1 MRSSHRLSA
10 TTLANTAKNGPALV
24 AIIAAGALSLGFNG
38 MATPARAEMKPAD
51 SIATPF
57 GRAPLSFADLVE
69 KVKPSV
75 VSVSVVNDGGAA
87 KMAENNKSGKG
98 SKGGANG
105 NGNGNGGPNFSIPEL
120 PEDHP
125 LHDFFKNLPK
135 EFGQQ
140 GQGENGKPKI
150 VQGQGSG
157 FVVSSDGYVVT
168 NNHVID
174 GATKIQVVFDD
185 NPHGEGTKYDAKLV
199 GTDPRTDI
207 ALIKIQ
213 SDKTFPAVK
222 LSEKEPRVGDWAL
235 AVGNPFGLGG
245 TVTAGIVSA
254 LARDIGS
261 GPYDY
266 LQIDAA
272 VNKGNSGGPTFNLDG
287 DVLGVN
293 TAIYSPS
300 GGSVGIAFDVPAK
313 TVAEVIKQLKSGG
326 TVNRGWLG
334 VKIQNVDEDTA
345 ASLGLKEPKGA
356 LISEGTPSGPAAS
369 SGLKA
374 QDAILQINEEKIA
387 DSRDLARKIA
397 ELNPD
402 TTVDVKV
409 WRNNAEQVV
418 KVKLGLFPN
427 TQEAMAKIGG
437 GGPGDEDDNGK
448 SDDSKASLELSQL
461 GLTLM
466 PARKGGPKDGVVVA
480 EVDPSSDAAEKGV
493 KAGDVIL
500 EVSGQPVAAPEDVVS
515 GVKKAQELK
524 RSAVL
529 LHIKSA
535 DQKRFVAVQLKDKKG

>member
-1 MRSSHRLSA
+1 MRSSHRYTA
-10 TTLANTAKNGPALV
+10 TSKAYTAKNGPALV
-24 AIIAAGALSLGFNG
+24 ALIAAGVLGFG
-38 MATPARAEMKPAD
+38 FT
-51 SIATPF
+51 SIATPALAETKPMGTVATPF
-57 GRAPLSFADLVE
+57 GQAPMSFADLVD

-75 VSVSVVNDGGAA
+75 VSVAVVNDGGAA
-87 KMAENNKSGKG
+87 KMAENKSA
-98 SKGGANG
+98 KGGK
-105 NGNGNGGPNFSIPEL
+105 GNGGPNFSVPDL

-135 EFGQQ
+135 DFGQ
-140 GQGENGKPKI
+140 GQGDGGKPKMI
-150 VQGQGSG
+150 QGQGSG
-157 FVVSSDGYVVT
+157 FVISTDGYVVT

-185 NPHGEGTKYDAKLV
+185 NPHGEGTKYDAKLI

-213 SDKTFPAVK
+213 SEKTFPAVK

-313 TVAEVIKQLKSGG
+313 TVAEVVKQLKSGG

-345 ASLGLKEPKGA
+345 ASIGLKEPKGA
-356 LISEGTPSGPAAS
+356 LISEVTPSGPAAS

-374 QDAILQINEEKIA
+374 QDAILQINEDKIA

-427 TQEAMAKIGG
+427 SQEAMAKAGA
-437 GGPGDEDDNGK
+437 GPSDDEDGDGK
-448 SDDSKASLELSQL
+448 PGKASLELSQL

-466 PARKGGPKDGVVVA
+466 PARNGGPKEGVAIA

-500 EVSGQPVAAPEDVVS
+500 EVSGQTVAAPEDVVS
-515 GVKKAQELK
+515 GVKKAQEMK

>member
-1 MRSSHRLSA
+1 MRSSHRSSA
-10 TTLANTAKNGPALV
+10 SLKAISANSGPALV
-24 AIIAAGALSLGFNG
+24 AMLAAGALGVGFTG
-38 MATPARAEMKPAD
+38 MTAPVRAEMKPAA
-51 SIATPF
+51 SVETPF
-57 GRAPLSFADLVE
+57 GRAPLSFADLVD

-87 KMAENNKSGKG
+87 KMAENKDKGGKG
-98 SKGGANG
+98 GKGLQ
-105 NGNGNGGPNFSIPEL
+105 GPNGQQFSIPDL

-125 LHDFFKNLPK
+125 LHDFFKNLPR
-135 EFGQQ
+135 EFGQ
-140 GQGENGKPKI
+140 GQGPGGEGGKPKM

-185 NPHGEGTKYDAKLV
+185 NPHGEGTKYEAKLV

-313 TVAEVIKQLKSGG
+313 TVAEVVKQLKSGG

-345 ASLGLKEPKGA
+345 ASIGLSEPKGA
-356 LISEGTPSGPAAS
+356 LISEVTPAGPAAT

-374 QDAILQINEEKIA
+374 QDAILQINADKIA

-409 WRNNAEQVV
+409 WRNNAEQTV

-427 TQEAMAKIGG
+427 TQEAMAKMGNGG
-437 GGPGDEDDNGK
+437 
-448 SDDSKASLELSQL
+448 SDDEGSGGKPEKLSLELSQL

-466 PARKGGPKDGVVVA
+466 PARKGGPKDGVAIA
-480 EVDPSSDAAEKGV
+480 EVDPSSDAAEKGI

-500 EVSGQPVAAPEDVVS
+500 EVSGQAVANPEDVVS
-515 GVKKAQELK
+515 GVKKAQDMK

-529 LHIKSA
+529 LHVKSA
-535 DQKRFVAVQLKDKKG
+535 EQKRFVAVQLKDKKG